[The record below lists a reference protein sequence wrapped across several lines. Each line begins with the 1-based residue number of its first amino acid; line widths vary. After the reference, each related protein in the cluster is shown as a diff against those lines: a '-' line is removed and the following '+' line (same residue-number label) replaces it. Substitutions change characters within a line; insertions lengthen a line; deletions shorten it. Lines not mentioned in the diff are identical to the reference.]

1 MLGAFLTPIL
11 WHFFNGIAA
20 SGFRTWLDIGWHK
33 IWIWKRFWWYS
44 SINWWGLSSFSIYT
58 VLVVTQLHPINICV
72 HDCLLKIHTPDS
84 SRYWI
89 ANSYEERFKNGLEPQ
104 NIDKVNFYLLRV
116 QKLSTHSMFVFT
128 LPARRRG
135 SLFHI
140 QSVSFILLGV
150 FEVVV
155 QRSLQSIRGQG
166 KLHKC
171 QSFFCWFYF
180 ILCWKTSSYL
190 KPDIA
195 LLFFRFSL
203 MLLWS

>member
-1 MLGAFLTPIL
+1 MLGAFLTPII

-104 NIDKVNFYLLRV
+104 NIDKVNFYLLLV
-116 QKLSTHSMFVFT
+116 QNCLLILYSCLPYPQGGGDPFFT
-128 LPARRRG
+128 FN
-135 SLFHI
+135 LFR
-140 QSVSFILLGV
+140 L
-150 FEVVV
+150 
-155 QRSLQSIRGQG
+155 
-166 KLHKC
+166 
-171 QSFFCWFYF
+171 FC
-180 ILCWKTSSYL
+180 
-190 KPDIA
+190 
-195 LLFFRFSL
+195 
-203 MLLWS
+203 